1 VPSVPPPRD
10 PSSLDPRFLVSDV
23 SFWQPDLGIV
33 DGVTSH
39 LAWSSRVL
47 RPVFLALHRDRGPVS
62 LVYPPVMD
70 SKIVLSHADFFTMPR
85 SDGANSWMPDCS
97 HWTVSNSSRSAVP
110 VARLSLGALR
120 RSWHPKKDIITSR
133 MGPPLNLD
141 THLLLSPASWRVF
154 WSLKMPAK
162 AFTPWWRLLHNRV
175 ATRSWCYGAKF
186 KLVLSPVCA
195 LCGSESEN
203 LYHFVVGCLHKS
215 FFWRDVVSLLSLQE
229 LLPSDASIWLALTS
243 FCSGDDLVVIDEDVL
258 VALGAAYSTLWKYH
272 WRCVIDEEPWIAS
285 AAINLVRQDH
295 GSLFSSLSLAR
306 DQAGTLVLPIP
317 IL

>member
-1 VPSVPPPRD
+1 
-10 PSSLDPRFLVSDV
+10 
-23 SFWQPDLGIV
+23 
-33 DGVTSH
+33 
-39 LAWSSRVL
+39 
-47 RPVFLALHRDRGPVS
+47 
-62 LVYPPVMD
+62 
-70 SKIVLSHADFFTMPR
+70 
-85 SDGANSWMPDCS
+85 
-97 HWTVSNSSRSAVP
+97 
-110 VARLSLGALR
+110 
-120 RSWHPKKDIITSR
+120 
-133 MGPPLNLD
+133 
-141 THLLLSPASWRVF
+141 
-154 WSLKMPAK
+154 MPAK

-186 KLVLSPVCA
+186 KLVLSPGCA
-195 LCGSESEN
+195 LCGFESEN

-229 LLPSDASIWLALTS
+229 LLPSEASIWLALTS
-243 FCSGDDLVVIDEDVL
+243 FCSGDDLVVIDEEVL